1 MEWEVMF
8 MCNSLGLIILF
19 LIAALQVVGV
29 DAEKNSQILNFKQ
42 EWSEYGVCNLA
53 WAWFEKW

>member
-1 MEWEVMF
+1 
-8 MCNSLGLIILF
+8 LIILF

-42 EWSEYGVCNLA
+42 EWSEYSVCNLA
-53 WAWFEKW
+53 WAWFEKWQL